1 MSSTSPDLRTDL
13 HRQLNRA
20 GYYPDL
26 VADVLDVA
34 LADEPVEAHLVH
46 VETTF
51 TTSEVRRHVT
61 VLVLTASRLVL
72 AHVDDHSGDPAG
84 DHLDGHDVDEHA
96 APQSSAAATTEAV
109 PLAQVKSVVL
119 THMVNSPEN
128 HVPGAPPA
136 ELTLAVGWGAV
147 SRIDLEPAQCPDPQ
161 CEADHGLTGSVAN
174 DDVLVRI
181 SAQAEGQ
188 EAVRSA
194 VAFAKALSAAT
205 GHAAR
210 GGIR

>member
-1 MSSTSPDLRTDL
+1 MPSTSPDLRNDL

-61 VLVLTASRLVL
+61 VLVLTGSRLVL
-72 AHVDDHSGDPAG
+72 AHVDDHSGDHPDTHDA
-84 DHLDGHDVDEHA
+84 HDVEERTA
-96 APQSSAAATTEAV
+96 SQSSAAATTEAV

-119 THMVNSPEN
+119 THMVNSPEK

-147 SRIDLEPAQCPDPQ
+147 SRIDLEPMQCPDPQ

-181 SAQAEGQ
+181 SAQAEGLD
-188 EAVRSA
+188 AVRSA

-205 GHAAR
+205 GQAAR
-210 GGIR
+210 GGTR

>member
-34 LADEPVEAHLVH
+34 LADEPVEGHLVH

-72 AHVDDHSGDPAG
+72 AHVDDHSGEHPDP
-84 DHLDGHDVDEHA
+84 HDGDEHT
-96 APQSSAAATTEAV
+96 PVQSSAAATTEAV

-119 THMVNSPEN
+119 THMVNSPES
-128 HVPGAPPA
+128 HVPGEPPA

-161 CEADHGLTGSVAN
+161 CEADHGLTGSLAN

-188 EAVRSA
+188 EAVRAA

-210 GGIR
+210 GTVR

>member
-34 LADEPVEAHLVH
+34 LADEPVEGHLVH

-72 AHVDDHSGDPAG
+72 AHVDDHSE
-84 DHLDGHDVDEHA
+84 EHA
-96 APQSSAAATTEAV
+96 GVHDGDEPAAAQSSAAATTEAV

-119 THMVNSPEN
+119 THMVNSPES

-136 ELTLAVGWGAV
+136 ELTLAIGWGAV

-161 CEADHGLTGSVAN
+161 CDADHGLTGSLAN

-210 GGIR
+210 GAVR

>member
-1 MSSTSPDLRTDL
+1 MSTSPDLRTDL

-34 LADEPVEAHLVH
+34 LADEPVEGHLVH

-72 AHVDDHSGDPAG
+72 AHVDDHSGDGAG
-84 DHLDGHDVDEHA
+84 DHLDAHDGDEGA

-119 THMVNSPEN
+119 THMVNSPEH

-181 SAQAEGQ
+181 SAQAEGR

-210 GGIR
+210 GSVR